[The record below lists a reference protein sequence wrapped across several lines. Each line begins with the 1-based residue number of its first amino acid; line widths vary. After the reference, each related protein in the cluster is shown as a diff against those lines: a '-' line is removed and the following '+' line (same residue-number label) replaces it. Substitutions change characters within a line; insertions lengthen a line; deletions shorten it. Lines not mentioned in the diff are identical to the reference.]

1 MIANVCACPHPHP
14 DTPGAEPRTAP
25 PGHPPARVRPFVP
38 VGRCGRRVP
47 ARTGRPPGQA
57 MRLRLA
63 GPAGTP
69 HQRRRP
75 GPDTGT
81 RKRVTELPR
90 TAKGSFLDGQ
100 LNASTAVY
108 SSTPNVI
115 PEQRNDTRSICFVR
129 RVSPALA
136 DNYTR
141 RPCPTT
147 TIGETT
153 RHRDIRPARSR
164 PGRTSTGR
172 RHDVDQAT
180 EPRSSPA
187 SWSASPAWLR

>member
-14 DTPGAEPRTAP
+14 DTPGTEPRTTP
-25 PGHPPARVRPFVP
+25 PGHPPARVPPFVP
-38 VGRCGRRVP
+38 VGRRTARLAAEGSPAGRWCGCRSP
-47 ARTGRPPGQA
+47 ARSARRSGGDPGRKPEHG
-57 MRLRLA
+57 
-63 GPAGTP
+63 
-69 HQRRRP
+69 
-75 GPDTGT
+75 
-81 RKRVTELPR
+81 KRVTELLR
-90 TAKGSFLDGQ
+90 RAKGSCIAGP

-108 SSTPNVI
+108 SSPPNVI
-115 PEQRNDTRSICFVR
+115 PEQRKDTRSMCFVR
-129 RVSPALA
+129 RVSPASA
-136 DNYTR
+136 ANYTR

-153 RHRDIRPARSR
+153 HHRDIRPARSR